1 MIQPRT
7 QSCPKSAG
15 PVRRKRGL
23 WLATCFFFLCASAV
37 AGERGLAQQET
48 PWWRNVQVTAP
59 KDTKSP
65 FWAAVSSAILPGGGQ
80 FYTESHIRGLAFF
93 FSQGAL
99 LGMTLYEHI
108 KTEDSW
114 KRFER
119 TRDWSYYDDYSYHF
133 DRRYNLL
140 WWDAAVWFLS
150 VADAYVDAHMYRFR
164 EGGRVAFRVR
174 PSDESGLELQLSLG
188 F

>member
-1 MIQPRT
+1 M
-7 QSCPKSAG
+7 
-15 PVRRKRGL
+15 
-23 WLATCFFFLCASAV
+23 
-37 AGERGLAQQET
+37 
-48 PWWRNVQVTAP
+48 QVTPAR
-59 KDTKSP
+59 DSKSP
-65 FWAAVSSAILPGGGQ
+65 FWAAVSSALLPGGGQ
-80 FYTESHIRGLAFF
+80 FYTENQVRGLLFF
-93 FSQGAL
+93 FTQGAL

-140 WWDAAVWFLS
+140 WWDAAAWFLS

-164 EGGRVAFRVR
+164 EGGRVAFTVR
-174 PSDESGLELQLSLG
+174 PSEESGLKLQLSLG